1 LWVLLQMGPA
11 AQRRLRNCARTPYA
25 PFTQTQVGQW
35 GSGAAHPVQVSLSR
49 RLRSG
54 TDAVNPGTRPR
65 SLVGLGSPSGARSG
79 GGVESGRPRQLR
91 MRSTR
96 RLVGL
101 PVELRAPPLP
111 VARNRP
117 PAQPVTHP
125 RGRPERGGGGAT
137 GPERPPAAPWAERD
151 GTGSSAPRP
160 DRSGTRE
167 RTRGRTVPAL
177 RAADKRGPRRKARG
191 ARAALRA
198 CANAGSGAP
207 ATAGAGPQAAGVGT
221 TTARADT
228 PQG

>member
-1 LWVLLQMGPA
+1 VSCRLWVLLQMGPA

-91 MRSTR
+91 RRSTR

-160 DRSGTRE
+160 DRSGTRA
-167 RTRGRTVPAL
+167 RPSGRTVPAL
-177 RAADKRGPRRKARG
+177 STADRRGPPRRARG
-191 ARAALRA
+191 ARAAPRA
-198 CANAGSGAP
+198 CA
-207 ATAGAGPQAAGVGT
+207 TGPGPRRPTGRRSPPVA
-221 TTARADT
+221 
-228 PQG
+228 